1 MFDERH
7 EAARLKVVPE
17 PRKSEPELPGGQ
29 NSTGVLVQTV
39 ERSASVPPADEP
51 TAGEPPASG
60 RLLQHLLDDEVDL
73 DLAFDRLVSSE
84 QGDPKDRQMMKAI
97 MPGDCLRSDEISLAT
112 LLASVLSEYQ
122 DIEQLIEGFRE
133 QETPDGLGTEAV
145 AVVSEDELSQPELL
159 SQALSELHERDK
171 FEFLFDK
178 AKGALSQ
185 LDVYGLSRQSP
196 ESILSVLRSEQ
207 KLRTVESLVDFLRS
221 LNTAAETFE
230 AMDLPAMHIREYLR
244 HLYLMKDW
252 KEMARLVSLLEV
264 AVTNL
269 VEASSPEPGLR

>member
-7 EAARLKVVPE
+7 EAARLKSVPE
-17 PRKSEPELPGGQ
+17 PRKSEPETPGGETP
-29 NSTGVLVQTV
+29 TGVLVPPV
-39 ERSASVPPADEP
+39 ESAANS
-51 TAGEPPASG
+51 

-73 DLAFDRLVSSE
+73 DLAFDRLITSE
-84 QGDPKDRQMMKAI
+84 EGGPEERRMMKAI

-133 QETPDGLGTEAV
+133 QEEADRGTAAETV
-145 AVVSEDELSQPELL
+145 AVVSEDELAQPEVL

-171 FEFLFDK
+171 FELLFDT
-178 AKGALSQ
+178 AKGALNQ
-185 LDVYGLSRQSP
+185 LDVYGLSRQTP
-196 ESILSVLRSEQ
+196 DSIVSLLRCEE

-269 VEASSPEPGLR
+269 VEASSPEPGRR